1 MHCFDQV
8 VCMQVKELDCQIHCS
23 GGKKMKVYNVNQIE
37 FRGAKLILSLSDSIT
52 LVQQYF

>member
-8 VCMQVKELDCQIHCS
+8 VYMQVKELDCQIHCS